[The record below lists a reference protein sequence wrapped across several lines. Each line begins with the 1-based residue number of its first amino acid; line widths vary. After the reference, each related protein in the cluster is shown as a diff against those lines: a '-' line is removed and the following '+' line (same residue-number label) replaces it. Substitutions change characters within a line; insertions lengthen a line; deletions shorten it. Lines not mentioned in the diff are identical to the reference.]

1 MVKKASSKDIE
12 IIRQKEEKKPMH
24 NDLKHLIR
32 INSFYNFLSGFV
44 EPFIVIFFNE
54 FGSLEEVGISM
65 ALLIIFEGFISMIS
79 SKHLLKIGIKKI
91 ILITQIFESLRIIG
105 FIFASNV
112 YHVYILQI
120 FGGMFKGFN
129 SPAYTNLFVDV
140 CKDESSKNI
149 GKHSGLTTIMYGLS
163 VLLGGFMLSFFG
175 YRLMF
180 AVWAFQELIY
190 GIYVYLKV

>member
-1 MVKKASSKDIE
+1 
-12 IIRQKEEKKPMH
+12 
-24 NDLKHLIR
+24 
-32 INSFYNFLSGFV
+32 
-44 EPFIVIFFNE
+44 
-54 FGSLEEVGISM
+54 
-65 ALLIIFEGFISMIS
+65 
-79 SKHLLKIGIKKI
+79 
-91 ILITQIFESLRIIG
+91 
-105 FIFASNV
+105 
-112 YHVYILQI
+112 
-120 FGGMFKGFN
+120 MFKGFN